1 MAWLFGQIWLW
12 LLIAFVLGVAF
23 TALVLRLGRRSRAVS
38 GARTGAARREPA
50 AGGPAREGT
59 PGPAPRPGR
68 GQQPTASP
76 PPRPTPRPRPT
87 PYTPAGGPSGTE
99 RESAPPEHRQQDR
112 QPSFDQPTKRFRL
125 VPAHRSPG
133 PRGGTT
139 GGGAGS
145 APTGATGGVRGG
157 AEAGRADTSP
167 ARGETDAPDEGRRE
181 GVLPLGPADWHTRNE
196 WPDEQD
202 VVRDEEQRR
211 RER

>member
-12 LLIAFVLGVAF
+12 LLLAFVLGVAF
-23 TALVLRLGRRSRAVS
+23 TALVLWLGRRSGTASGTRA
-38 GARTGAARREPA
+38 GGTHREPA
-50 AGGPAREGT
+50 ARGPAREGT
-59 PGPAPRPGR
+59 SSPAPRSGR
-68 GQQPTASP
+68 GEQPTASP
-76 PPRPTPRPRPT
+76 PPRPAPRPRPT
-87 PYTPAGGPSGTE
+87 RYTPAGGPSGAE
-99 RESAPPEHRQQDR
+99 RESAPPEDR

-133 PRGGTT
+133 PRGGAT
-139 GGGAGS
+139 GGGADRALG
-145 APTGATGGVRGG
+145 GTGGARTD
-157 AEAGRADTSP
+157 RADTSP
-167 ARGETDAPDEGRRE
+167 ARDDTDAPDEGRRE